1 MEQRQWRLISLYSL
15 FGAPVSHGHPY
26 NRSMRLFFRIVVAAF
41 GIMPLVAAASAGSL
55 SLCQQ
60 LATHVRKSAP
70 AVLRSGRSLKPWVEL
85 TDGGDPNANAWG
97 AREAAA
103 NAILRHALEA
113 NGSASAF
120 SVVDIGHLPGTQ
132 VYMGSTVAG
141 SADCQTSIFAEIDSS
156 GTGRI
161 LPRPVGYTG
170 PCWNVQGSLGTVLGH
185 PAYVELGTLS
195 MTTDDMLV
203 RVTPWT
209 GRAWGPVCQ
218 LTIKLNYELRLG
230 RQFCGNQPVC
240 RAASAIATDVAREY
254 EAFSSLPSSPMR
266 AIAPDSQVPDFS
278 YQHRD
283 TVASEGFASVT
294 RAWHV
299 LARQA
304 QAKYPGAGLDYA
316 VDTSV
321 FPTFGE
327 RGAVFK
333 YSYSYGGFA
342 LFPLMLDGRLYVGAV
357 GHNGVGWREGTHI
370 LFAVYEVPARGQN
383 DLIPLAGFSI
393 DRVPDGL
400 NRAEVETGRH
410 ALLPNTHQ
418 SG

>member
-1 MEQRQWRLISLYSL
+1 
-15 FGAPVSHGHPY
+15 
-26 NRSMRLFFRIVVAAF
+26 MRLLPRVVVAAF

-70 AVLRSGRSLKPWVEL
+70 EIWGSGRFLKPWVEL
-85 TDGGDPNANAWG
+85 TKDSDPNAWG

-113 NGSASAF
+113 NGSASAY

-132 VYMGSTVAG
+132 VYMASTVAG
-141 SADCQTSIFAEIDSS
+141 SADCQTSMFAEIDSS
-156 GTGRI
+156 GSGRI
-161 LPRPVGYTG
+161 LPRPGGYTG

-195 MTTDDMLV
+195 MTTDDML
-203 RVTPWT
+203 RITPWT

-218 LTIKLNYELRLG
+218 LTIRLNYELRLG
-230 RQFCGNQPVC
+230 RQFCGNQSVC
-240 RAASAIATDVAREY
+240 RAANAIAIDVAREY

-266 AIAPDSQVPDFS
+266 AIAPDIQVPDFS
-278 YQHRD
+278 YQRSD
-283 TVASEGFASVT
+283 TVASEEPIAVT

-333 YSYSYGGFA
+333 YSYSYGEFA
-342 LFPLMLDGRLYVGAV
+342 LFPLMLDGHLYVGAV

-370 LFAVYEVPARGQN
+370 LFAVYEVPASGQN
-383 DLIPLAGFSI
+383 DLIPLAGFCI

-400 NRAEVETGRH
+400 NRAEVATGRH